1 LWGRGPQLFTLD
13 GVPAQGKT
21 AAQVELALREQVA
34 RIAREGVT
42 EAELTRVKTQW
53 VASEVYKL
61 DSVFNQAR
69 ELGSNWVQ
77 GLPLDAD
84 EQLIARL
91 RAVTADQVKAVAAK
105 YFGDD
110 QLTVAV
116 LLPQPLDKTR
126 KPRTPPVGAR
136 H

>member
-1 LWGRGPQLFTLD
+1 MEQ
-13 GVPAQGKT
+13 
-21 AAQVELALREQVA
+21 ALRDQVT
-34 RIAREGVT
+34 RIARDGVT
-42 EAELTRVKTQW
+42 EAELNRVKTQW

-69 ELGSNWVQ
+69 ELASYWMQ
-77 GLPLDAD
+77 DLPLDAG
-84 EQLIARL
+84 EQLITRL
-91 RAVTADQVKAVAAK
+91 RAVTADQVKSVAAR

-116 LLPQPLDKTR
+116 LLPQPLDKST
-126 KPRTPPVGAR
+126 KPRTPAAGAR

>member
-1 LWGRGPQLFTLD
+1 M
-13 GVPAQGKT
+13 
-21 AAQVELALREQVA
+21 A
-34 RIAREGVT
+34 RIARDGVT
-42 EAELTRVKTQW
+42 EAELNRVKTQW

-61 DSVFNQAR
+61 DSIFNQAR
-69 ELGSNWVQ
+69 ELGSHWVQ
-77 GLPLDAD
+77 GLPLDAS
-84 EQLIARL
+84 EQLMAQL
-91 RAVTADQVKAVAAK
+91 RTVTAEQVKAVAGK

-126 KPRTPPVGAR
+126 QRRQPLAGAR